1 MEAFAVRMFVA
12 FVIGVAAL
20 CIFSLIVDRSDNE

>member
-20 CIFSLIVDRSDNE
+20 CIFGLIVDRSDDE